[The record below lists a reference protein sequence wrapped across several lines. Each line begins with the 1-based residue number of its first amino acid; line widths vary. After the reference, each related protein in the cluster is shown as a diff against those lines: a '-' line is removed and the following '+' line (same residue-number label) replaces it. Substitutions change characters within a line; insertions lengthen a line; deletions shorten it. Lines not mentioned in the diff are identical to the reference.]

1 MKTLTELQPARLK
14 LVADKRTELT
24 TAGKTAEELPSAL
37 AEATQIEAEKL
48 IHFTNANELLAG
60 RTQGLKRVVALQLT
74 EGEKPPKDSRPF
86 GEFHYVVEYFP
97 SAPQQRPVREERN
110 SRGGG
115 RDGKRGGKRDGK
127 RGERGS
133 GRGPRPARDDSASPQ
148 GGSSFGGAQVQT
160 DSTQT
165 PGTGDRPARPPRQRR
180 PRTPRAERPAP
191 TAESLALNPVPTG
204 DPTPPEKRIP
214 FRSTPLATSA
224 VAETSSQKGESSQP
238 SPEAN

>member
-24 TAGKTAEELPSAL
+24 TAGKTAEELPAAL

-48 IHFTNANELLAG
+48 VHFTNANELLAG

-74 EGEKPPKDSRPF
+74 EGEKAPKDSRPF
-86 GEFHYVVEYFP
+86 GEFHYVIEYFP
-97 SAPQQRPVREERN
+97 SAPQRPVREERD

-127 RGERGS
+127 RGDRGN
-133 GRGPRPARDDSASPQ
+133 GRGPRPVRENSGSLQ
-148 GGSSFGGAQVQT
+148 GEATLGGAPAQT
-160 DSTQT
+160 DSAQT
-165 PGTGDRPARPPRQRR
+165 PGAGDRPARPPRQRR

-214 FRSTPLATSA
+214 FRATPLVVSA
-224 VAETSSQKGESSQP
+224 GAETSSQKGESSQP
-238 SPEAN
+238 APEAN